1 MLLDAIEADSS
12 ANRHCVLW
20 MAYQSAE
27 FFGFSPVLQ
36 RSTPLG
42 LVRLGNFVDP
52 GDFGNQ
58 RPN

>member
-36 RSTPLG
+36 RSTLIKYHPLG
-42 LVRLGNFVDP
+42 WYAWEIL
-52 GDFGNQ
+52 
-58 RPN
+58 